1 LTIKP
6 KEIKMILTKLYLEI
20 ALFASTFLYHSN
32 PSTPTKTNYLPITS
46 IQQQTALQKS
56 IADGKEVY
64 TAFCIQCHLP
74 NGKGDGVNFP
84 TLDGSNWL
92 IEKRTQSIHALK
104 FGLNGPI
111 VVNGKKYNNAMSAMG
126 LTNQEVAD
134 VMNYIMNSWS
144 NKQKKSVSLKEVA
157 LVKQ

>member
-1 LTIKP
+1 
-6 KEIKMILTKLYLEI
+6 
-20 ALFASTFLYHSN
+20 
-32 PSTPTKTNYLPITS
+32 
-46 IQQQTALQKS
+46 
-56 IADGKEVY
+56 
-64 TAFCIQCHLP
+64 
-74 NGKGDGVNFP
+74 
-84 TLDGSNWL
+84 
-92 IEKRTQSIHALK
+92 
-104 FGLNGPI
+104 LNGPI

>member
-1 LTIKP
+1 
-6 KEIKMILTKLYLEI
+6 MIAKLHLGI
-20 ALFASTFLYHSN
+20 ALFASAYLYYSN
-32 PSTPTKTNYLPITS
+32 PSVLIKTNYLPILE
-46 IQQQTALQKS
+46 IQQQTPLQKS

-64 TAFCIQCHLP
+64 ADFCMQCHQV

-92 IEKRTQSIHALK
+92 TEKRTQSIHAIK

-111 VVNGKKYNNAMSAMG
+111 VVNGKKFKNAMPPMG
-126 LTNQEVAD
+126 LSNQEVTD

-144 NKQKKSVSLKEVA
+144 NKQQKSISLEEVA
-157 LVKQ
+157 LVKK

>member
-1 LTIKP
+1 
-6 KEIKMILTKLYLEI
+6 MIAKLHLGI
-20 ALFASTFLYHSN
+20 ALFASAYLYYSN
-32 PSTPTKTNYLPITS
+32 PSVLSKTNYHPIS
-46 IQQQTALQKS
+46 QIQQQTPLQKS

-64 TAFCIQCHLP
+64 ADFCMQCHQA
-74 NGKGDGVNFP
+74 NGKGDGASFP

-92 IEKRTQSIHALK
+92 TEKRTQSIHAIK

-111 VVNGKKYNNAMSAMG
+111 VVNGKKFKSAMPPMG
-126 LTNQEVAD
+126 LSNKEVTD

-144 NKQKKSVSLKEVA
+144 NKQKKSVSLEEVA